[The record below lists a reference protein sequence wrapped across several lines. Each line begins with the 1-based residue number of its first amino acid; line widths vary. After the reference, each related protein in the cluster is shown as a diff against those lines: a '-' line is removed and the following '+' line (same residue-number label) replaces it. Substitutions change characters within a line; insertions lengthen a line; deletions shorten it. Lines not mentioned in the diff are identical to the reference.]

1 MFADSSS
8 HECHAKHVFCF
19 FMCYDTS
26 PRMARFYWLLTFLLC
41 SIALFFVSHA
51 VARAWGFSHQFG
63 VVLHLVPLF
72 FIVLGHV
79 PLIGLRYE
87 DLSARDPDS
96 SCDPV
101 MMRVLTVTV
110 VVMIGVAF
118 AGSITLDKWWSDPMT
133 EDEFVHGKGPEHAS
147 PSATV
152 KPESNALVKL
162 FGSPSHTPT
171 HTPTPSPDP
180 KKLRLQ
186 FQESSDHRAT
196 VGAFYM
202 SSVGCAA
209 ATVVMDYM
217 LRTLPE
223 F

>member
-118 AGSITLDKWWSDPMT
+118 AGSITLDKWWSSTFRAPGSLRRSKPMW
-133 EDEFVHGKGPEHAS
+133 PRISMAS
-147 PSATV
+147 SGGA
-152 KPESNALVKL
+152 
-162 FGSPSHTPT
+162 GSRSRRSIYRQHWTT
-171 HTPTPSPDP
+171 
-180 KKLRLQ
+180 
-186 FQESSDHRAT
+186 
-196 VGAFYM
+196 
-202 SSVGCAA
+202 AA
-209 ATVVMDYM
+209 
-217 LRTLPE
+217 P
-223 F
+223 